1 MRKCKHCLW
10 LLVFLCFL
18 SVKEGYGITADQN
31 RLISVS
37 AKHITLNELLVKL
50 EKETGY
56 DFLYNNGIID
66 GNTIVS
72 VEMKDK
78 TISEVLNNALK
89 NLSVE
94 YKIVDNQIILHPKGM
109 KGTEPA
115 QQAQTPQKKGKITIK
130 GTVSEYDSKEPIP
143 YAFVVIKELNL
154 WGTCDDKGKFI
165 IENIIPGTYA
175 IEISCLGYSNYTLPI
190 TVTQDIG
197 NFTVGLRPDN
207 LTLQDVVVT
216 AKAGSSIN
224 SSSKIEKN
232 AIQHVQASSLADVMQ
247 LLPGSL
253 IANPSLTTQ
262 NKITIR
268 SVNDYTSNN
277 TRGVG
282 LMINGSRV
290 SNDASLTLERSTDV
304 FKEMD
309 FRKFSTDNIES
320 IEVLKGVL
328 SAEYGDVTSGA
339 ILVTT
344 KAGRTPFEVRV
355 KSDPNTKAFSASK
368 GFGLGKN
375 AGNLNIDA
383 DYARAFK
390 NWISPVDVFDRTTL
404 GLTYS
409 NTFNKDKTPLRLNV
423 RFSGYLT
430 TNNTTSD
437 PDVSKLDFTKRT
449 DRNASLSIYGNW
461 LLNKNWISSLNY
473 NFSGNVG
480 SEYIQKFTVNSGLP
494 VPTTDTKIEGIGL
507 GEFTGVLEERDY
519 RSEDIPIY
527 GSAKITA
534 NLNKSIK
541 NTRFKTMVGIEF
553 NTKGNNGRGTYY
565 LAAAPA
571 YFREDNYSD
580 TPFMSDLSLF
590 LEEKVTIPAGK
601 GNLELSGGARLSKM
615 IIEGYNYNPTIDPRF
630 NGKYNIL
637 PSRKD
642 RFIYS
647 LSLRGGWGILQ
658 RLPSIGLLYPSANYI
673 DNPLFLYRNAV
684 SGEALTVI
692 QTSIIDELLPYNLK
706 PARTR
711 NIEAGIDINI
721 KGIEA
726 QFTYFNE
733 KLTNGISQNRTFNT
747 ESYDYYTP
755 VTDPAAAPKFEGG
768 RVWIKNTLGEY
779 VPLTYTTS
787 KEFKGYLRPDN
798 RGQVDKWGVEYDINF
813 GKIKALNTSV
823 IVSGAFMRSTDKEP
837 GLVYYNTG
845 RVDPVDSKQKLQ
857 YIAIYEE
864 GSDDVSVGTG
874 SGSERFSTSINLV
887 THIPSIRMIISLVTQ
902 CVWLSNG
909 WNVYDKD
916 QVYKLDSNGKPV
928 YGNYDKQSS
937 QEVLYRDPKF
947 YMGHDGI
954 VKPFSDYY
962 TTTDQDLKRRL
973 ATLILSTDHS
983 FYFQNTGTLPYFMAN
998 LRVTK
1003 EIGNYAA
1010 LSFYANNFTNSL
1022 PIMKQKSRPNDI
1034 GGRKNT
1040 PIYFGA
1046 EIKLTF

>member
-37 AKHITLNELLVKL
+37 AKNITLNELLVKL

-115 QQAQTPQKKGKITIK
+115 QQTQTPQKKGKITIK

-253 IANPSLTTQ
+253 ISNPSLTTQ

-344 KAGRTPFEVRV
+344 KAGRTPF
-355 KSDPNTKAFSASK
+355 
-368 GFGLGKN
+368 
-375 AGNLNIDA
+375 
-383 DYARAFK
+383 
-390 NWISPVDVFDRTTL
+390 
-404 GLTYS
+404 
-409 NTFNKDKTPLRLNV
+409 
-423 RFSGYLT
+423 
-430 TNNTTSD
+430 
-437 PDVSKLDFTKRT
+437 
-449 DRNASLSIYGNW
+449 
-461 LLNKNWISSLNY
+461 
-473 NFSGNVG
+473 
-480 SEYIQKFTVNSGLP
+480 
-494 VPTTDTKIEGIGL
+494 
-507 GEFTGVLEERDY
+507 
-519 RSEDIPIY
+519 
-527 GSAKITA
+527 
-534 NLNKSIK
+534 
-541 NTRFKTMVGIEF
+541 
-553 NTKGNNGRGTYY
+553 
-565 LAAAPA
+565 
-571 YFREDNYSD
+571 
-580 TPFMSDLSLF
+580 
-590 LEEKVTIPAGK
+590 
-601 GNLELSGGARLSKM
+601 
-615 IIEGYNYNPTIDPRF
+615 
-630 NGKYNIL
+630 
-637 PSRKD
+637 
-642 RFIYS
+642 
-647 LSLRGGWGILQ
+647 
-658 RLPSIGLLYPSANYI
+658 
-673 DNPLFLYRNAV
+673 
-684 SGEALTVI
+684 
-692 QTSIIDELLPYNLK
+692 
-706 PARTR
+706 
-711 NIEAGIDINI
+711 
-721 KGIEA
+721 
-726 QFTYFNE
+726 
-733 KLTNGISQNRTFNT
+733 
-747 ESYDYYTP
+747 
-755 VTDPAAAPKFEGG
+755 
-768 RVWIKNTLGEY
+768 
-779 VPLTYTTS
+779 
-787 KEFKGYLRPDN
+787 
-798 RGQVDKWGVEYDINF
+798 
-813 GKIKALNTSV
+813 
-823 IVSGAFMRSTDKEP
+823 
-837 GLVYYNTG
+837 
-845 RVDPVDSKQKLQ
+845 
-857 YIAIYEE
+857 
-864 GSDDVSVGTG
+864 
-874 SGSERFSTSINLV
+874 
-887 THIPSIRMIISLVTQ
+887 
-902 CVWLSNG
+902 
-909 WNVYDKD
+909 
-916 QVYKLDSNGKPV
+916 
-928 YGNYDKQSS
+928 
-937 QEVLYRDPKF
+937 
-947 YMGHDGI
+947 
-954 VKPFSDYY
+954 
-962 TTTDQDLKRRL
+962 
-973 ATLILSTDHS
+973 
-983 FYFQNTGTLPYFMAN
+983 
-998 LRVTK
+998 
-1003 EIGNYAA
+1003 
-1010 LSFYANNFTNSL
+1010 
-1022 PIMKQKSRPNDI
+1022 
-1034 GGRKNT
+1034 
-1040 PIYFGA
+1040 
-1046 EIKLTF
+1046 